1 MTAFQTL
8 RELELKQTQKHTR
21 SRKDNAVTCHLC
33 DSQWFVPVKAY
44 MYDDDHQ
51 VIVGQD
57 VPTLTG
63 VGYILLQCVRC
74 DTKVAPR
81 ILHNARDVAGGDYD
95 YFLDTMEG
103 KEDKRTKGQPQER
116 VPQGVGRGQLQAE
129 RL

>member
-1 MTAFQTL
+1 MSTFQTL
-8 RELELKQTQKHTR
+8 RELENSQTKKHTR
-21 SRKDNAVTCHLC
+21 SRKDDAVTCTTC

-44 MYDDDHQ
+44 MYEDNHQ

-57 VPTLTG
+57 VPAVTG

-103 KEDKRTKGQPQER
+103 KEDKRLKTS
-116 VPQGVGRGQLQAE
+116 PQGAPTSGQLQAE